1 MTASARFAAHA
12 LGLTWQHLPAPAQR
26 AAKLFLA
33 DTIGVGAAGARAPH
47 AASIRTLEAA
57 DSRGTAHVLGAHGA
71 FSIRSAAFANAF
83 QIHAM
88 EFDCVHE
95 PAVLHPCSAV
105 LGALIAECTGGARLT
120 GADLGAALVAG
131 VDIAVG
137 LGLAARG
144 RLTFFRPATAGIF
157 GAVAALARARRMTQD
172 QTIAAFGHALAFA
185 SGTMQA
191 HVEGMPDLPLQVA
204 AAARNAVIAADLA
217 QAGIPGTRA
226 SIEGDFGYLALF
238 EQGHDLQ
245 AAFAGLADNSAI
257 TALSHKPFPTGRAA
271 HGGIAAV
278 QTLLA
283 RHGLTPDDIASL
295 RYQAPGLIARL
306 VGRPAQNGM
315 RVAYARL
322 CLPYLAAHTL
332 LHGTVGLDAFSAAAL
347 ADPAV
352 LALAQ
357 RVTVSADDNPDPSAF
372 VPALL
377 QAKLRDGSGIAIAV
391 PAVLGSPALPLDAAG
406 RLAKLRACLQFGGA
420 PVSAED
426 LTARIDQL
434 EQLADAGALFR
445 LACAP
450 QAARLE
456 RA

>member
-1 MTASARFAAHA
+1 LTASARFAEHA
-12 LGLTWQHLPAPAQR
+12 LGLTWHNLPAPVRQS
-26 AAKLFLA
+26 AKLFLA
-33 DTIGVGAAGARAPH
+33 DTIGVGAAGARAPY
-47 AASIRTLEAA
+47 AAAIRALEAA
-57 DSRGTAHVLGAHGA
+57 GSHGTAQVLGASGKL
-71 FSIRSAAFANAF
+71 SVCSAAFANAF

-105 LGALIAECTGGARLT
+105 LGALIAECTGGARLD
-120 GADLGAALVAG
+120 GAALGAALVAG
-131 VDIAVG
+131 VDVAVA
-137 LGLAARG
+137 LGMAARG
-144 RLTFFRPATAGIF
+144 RLTFFRPATSGIF
-157 GAVAALARARRMTQD
+157 GAVAALARARQMTQD
-172 QTIAAFGHALAFA
+172 QTVAAFGHALAFA

-238 EQGHDLQ
+238 EQGHDLE
-245 AAFAGLADNSAI
+245 AAFAGLNSSNAV
-257 TALSHKPFPTGRAA
+257 TDLSHKPFPTGRAA

-278 QTLLA
+278 QTLLTQNK
-283 RHGLTPDDIASL
+283 LTADDIATL
-295 RYQAPGLIARL
+295 RYVAPSLIARL
-306 VGRPAQNGM
+306 VGRPAQDGM

-322 CLPYLAAHTL
+322 CLPYLAARTL
-332 LHGTVGLDAFSAAAL
+332 LHGTVGLDAFSPASL

-357 RVTVSADDNPDPSAF
+357 RVTVIADDNRDTSAF
-372 VPALL
+372 VPAAL
-377 QAKLRDGSGIAIAV
+377 QATLRDGTCIEVAV
-391 PAVLGSPALPLDAAG
+391 PAVLGSPALPLDEAS
-406 RLAKLRACLQFGGA
+406 RLAKLRACLHFAGV
-420 PVSAED
+420 PEPAED

-434 EQLADAGALFR
+434 EQLPDAGDLFR

-450 QAARLE
+450 HMEPA
-456 RA
+456 

>member
-1 MTASARFAAHA
+1 LTASARFAEHA
-12 LGLTWQHLPAPAQR
+12 LGLTWHNLSAPVR
-26 AAKLFLA
+26 ASAKLFLT
-33 DTIGVGAAGARAPH
+33 DTIGVGAAGAQAPY
-47 AASIRTLEAA
+47 AASIRALEAA
-57 DSRGTAHVLGAHGA
+57 ESHGTARVLGADGP

-105 LGALIAECTGGARLT
+105 LGALIAQSTGGAKLT
-120 GADLGAALVAG
+120 GAELGAALVAG
-131 VDIAVG
+131 VDIAVA

-157 GAVAALARARRMTQD
+157 GAVAALARARHMTQD

-238 EQGHDLQ
+238 EQGHDPE
-245 AAFAGLADNSAI
+245 AAFADLPDSTAI
-257 TALSHKPFPTGRAA
+257 TELSHKPFPTGRAA

-278 QTLLA
+278 QTLLT
-283 RHGLTPDDIASL
+283 RHKLAADDIATL
-295 RYQAPGLIARL
+295 RYQAPSLIARL
-306 VGRPAQNGM
+306 VGRPAQDGM

-322 CLPYLAAHTL
+322 CLPYLAARTL
-332 LHGTVGLDAFSAAAL
+332 LHGTVGLDAFSPAAL
-347 ADPAV
+347 VDPDV

-357 RVTVSADDNPDPSAF
+357 RVTVTADDNPDPSAF
-372 VPALL
+372 VPAILH
-377 QAKLRDGSGIAIAV
+377 ATLRDGTGIDIAV
-391 PAVLGSPALPLDAAG
+391 PAVLGSPAHPLDEAG

-434 EQLADAGALFR
+434 EQVPDAGDLFR
-445 LACAP
+445 LASATE
-450 QAARLE
+450 LE
-456 RA
+456 RT

>member
-1 MTASARFAAHA
+1 LTASARFAEHV
-12 LGLTWQHLPAPAQR
+12 LGLTWQNLPTPVRQS
-26 AAKLFLA
+26 AKLFLA
-33 DTIGVGAAGARAPH
+33 DTIGVGAAGAQAPY
-47 AASIRTLEAA
+47 AASIRALEAA
-57 DSRGTAHVLGAHGA
+57 DSHGTAQVLGASGT
-71 FSIRSAAFANAF
+71 FSVRSAAFANAF

-105 LGALIAECTGGARLT
+105 LGALIAESTGGARLS
-120 GADLGAALVAG
+120 GAALGAALVAG
-131 VDIAVG
+131 VDVAVA

-157 GAVAALARARRMTQD
+157 GAVAALARARQITQD
-172 QTIAAFGHALAFA
+172 QTVAAFGHALAFA
-185 SGTMQA
+185 AGTMQA

-217 QAGIPGTRA
+217 QAGIPGTKA

-238 EQGHDLQ
+238 EQGHDLP
-245 AAFAGLADNSAI
+245 AALAGLDSSDAI

-278 QTLLA
+278 QALLA
-283 RHGLTPDDIASL
+283 HHKLTANDIASL
-295 RYQAPGLIARL
+295 RYQAPSLIARL

-322 CLPYLAAHTL
+322 CLPYLAARTL
-332 LHGTVGLDAFSAAAL
+332 LHGTVGLDAFSPAAL
-347 ADPAV
+347 ADGAV

-357 RVTVSADDNPDPSAF
+357 RVTVTADDNPDTSAF
-372 VPALL
+372 VPAVLH
-377 QAKLRDGSGIAIAV
+377 ATLRDGTCIEVAV
-391 PAVLGSPALPLDAAG
+391 PAVLGSPSHKLDEAG
-406 RLAKLRACLQFGGA
+406 RLAKLRACLRFGGA

-426 LTARIDQL
+426 LTARIDHL
-434 EQLADAGALFR
+434 EQEPDAGELFR

-450 QAARLE
+450 HREPA
-456 RA
+456 